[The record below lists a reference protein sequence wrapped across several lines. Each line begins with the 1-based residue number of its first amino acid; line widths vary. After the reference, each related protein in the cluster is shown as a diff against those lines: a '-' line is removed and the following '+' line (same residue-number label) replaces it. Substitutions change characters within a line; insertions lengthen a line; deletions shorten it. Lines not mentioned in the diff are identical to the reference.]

1 MPATL
6 AQKLYLLCYSVKKE
20 KFQLDNIQGRG
31 QLLRAG
37 AMTELA
43 RGGLLDAT
51 GGKVR
56 RLPGNP
62 PEDPFTASV
71 WYDLPEDKPKGW
83 LKFLHN
89 KAHTAETPVRD
100 QLLAS
105 GDVAIERQKKLGV
118 VPTNRVTVVHPDLV
132 YALQDRVRANVLD
145 GAPADE
151 LTDELAMAVL
161 AVELELTSVWSKG
174 GPPHP
179 QVRPEG
185 ASGEVRRVRP
195 RTAQG
200 AARLL
205 PREPGRGRRLE
216 RLNRT
221 TTVTRNTPET
231 LQLQHVTR
239 SDR

>member
-1 MPATL
+1 MPTTL
-6 AQKLYLLCYSVKKE
+6 AQKLYLLCYTVKKE
-20 KFQLDNIQGRG
+20 KFRLDNIQGRG

-43 RGGLLDAT
+43 RNGLLDAT

-56 RLPGNP
+56 RLSGNP

-105 GDVAIERQKKLGV
+105 GDVAIERQKKLGIV
-118 VPTNRVTVVHPDLV
+118 STNRVTVVHPDLV
-132 YALQDRVRANVLD
+132 HALQDRVRAIVLD
-145 GAPADE
+145 GTPADD

-161 AVELELTSVWSKG
+161 AVELELSSVWSK
-174 GPPHP
+174 
-179 QVRPEG
+179 ED
-185 ASGEVRRVRP
+185 RR
-195 RTAQG
+195 THKSALKAQ
-200 AARLL
+200 AARFDAFV
-205 PREPGRGRRLE
+205 PGLRRAL
-216 RLNRT
+216 RDSYLASRA
-221 TTVTRNTPET
+221 VGGGW
-231 LQLQHVTR
+231 
-239 SDR
+239 SA

>member
-1 MPATL
+1 MPTTL
-6 AQKLYLLCYSVKKE
+6 AQKLYMLCYTVEKE

-43 RGGLLDAT
+43 RGDLLDAT

-56 RLPGNP
+56 RLPGSP

-118 VPTNRVTVVHPDLV
+118 VSTNRVTVVHPDLV
-132 YALQDRVRANVLD
+132 HALQDRVRAIVLD
-145 GAPADE
+145 GAPADD

-161 AVELELTSVWSKG
+161 AVELELTSVWSK
-174 GPPHP
+174 
-179 QVRPEG
+179 ED
-185 ASGEVRRVRP
+185 RRIHKSALK
-195 RTAQG
+195 AQ
-200 AARLL
+200 AARFDAFV
-205 PREPGRGRRLE
+205 PGLRKALRDSYLASRAVGGGW
-216 RLNRT
+216 
-221 TTVTRNTPET
+221 
-231 LQLQHVTR
+231 
-239 SDR
+239 SA

>member
-1 MPATL
+1 MLTTL
-6 AQKLYLLCYSVKKE
+6 AQKLYLLCYTVKKE

-43 RGGLLDAT
+43 RNGLLDAT

-56 RLPGNP
+56 RLLGNP

-132 YALQDRVRANVLD
+132 HALQDRVRANVLD
-145 GAPADE
+145 GAPADD

-161 AVELELTSVWSKG
+161 AVELELTSVWSK
-174 GPPHP
+174 
-179 QVRPEG
+179 ED
-185 ASGEVRRVRP
+185 RR
-195 RTAQG
+195 THKSALKAQ
-200 AARLL
+200 AARFD
-205 PREPGRGRRLE
+205 EFVPGLRKALRDSYLASRAVGGGW
-216 RLNRT
+216 
-221 TTVTRNTPET
+221 
-231 LQLQHVTR
+231 
-239 SDR
+239 SA